1 MQADRD
7 GDPQPDSDG
16 NSLSPELGPG
26 GSGEPD
32 ERATHELRIRLD
44 PFTHEVLEQEA
55 ARMDTSVEEFVLF
68 AAVYYLADLDSG
80 RIARHL
86 PSSSPAERPDPLGGL
101 LG

>member
-1 MQADRD
+1 LTA
-7 GDPQPDSDG
+7 
-16 NSLSPELGPG
+16 ELGSGASEGPG

-32 ERATHELRIRLD
+32 EPSSRELRIRLD

-55 ARMDTSVEEFVLF
+55 ARMDSSVEEFVRF

-86 PSSSPAERPDPLGGL
+86 PSSPPAARPDPLGRPL
-101 LG
+101 E